1 MLLLAD
7 IHGAA
12 AHLRAV
18 ATSGEPLVVLGDL
31 INFIDYR
38 TYEGIVTEV
47 AGREVVSELVDL
59 RTEGRFDDARRRW
72 REFTEGRE
80 ESLRERFDDLIEA
93 AYVEI
98 CGALSGAEAYVTY
111 GNVDRPEMLRRHL
124 PAGTRFVDA
133 EVVVIDGIRLGF
145 AGGGM
150 PALGLPG
157 EVEEEKMAAKLA
169 ALGPIDVLCTHVPP
183 ALPSLSRDVVGGR
196 QKGSVAVRDYLERVA
211 PPFHYF
217 GDIHQPQA
225 THWRFGTT
233 KCMNVGYF
241 RATGRAVRHG

>member
-7 IHGAA
+7 VHGAA

-38 TYEGIVTEV
+38 TYEGIVTDV
-47 AGREVVSELVDL
+47 AGREFVTELVGL
-59 RTEGRFDDARRRW
+59 RTAGLFDDARNRW
-72 REFTEGRE
+72 KQFSLGRE
-80 ESLRERFDDLIEA
+80 ESLRERFDSLIEA

-98 CGALSGAEAYVTY
+98 CSSLTGAEAYVTY
-111 GNVDRPEMLRRHL
+111 GNVDRPEILERHL
-124 PAGTRFVDA
+124 PAGSRFVDA
-133 EVVVIDGIRLGF
+133 EVVAIEGMRLGF

-157 EVEEEKMAAKLA
+157 EVEEEEMAEKLA

-183 ALPSLSRDVVGGR
+183 ALPSLSRDVIGGR
-196 QKGSVAVRDYLERVA
+196 QKGSVAIRDYLERVA

-225 THWRFGTT
+225 THWRFGSTE
-233 KCMNVGYF
+233 CRNVGYF